1 MAVRRY
7 AFTTRRRSALRKA
20 QLVSARKRRGRR
32 ISSKT
37 KRIVRNSA
45 IVGAAVAFTGV
56 SAYSGKKAGR
66 KRQQKRIDKIVESRW
81 GVNGSEINGVRVQT
95 LSKISTPSN
104 EVTGHDGR
112 KKPPPPYVPGEMLP
126 GTIDL
131 KDVNKNRTRRYVRQ
145 SDGKPYRDAHTM
157 EQIRRRKRNRWAYGT
172 GYSGDKTI
180 PENEVYYR
188 INAYERYMNSKGIK
202 INYAHRAAV
211 LRMYREQKY

>member
-7 AFTTRRRSALRKA
+7 ALTTRRRAALRKA
-20 QLVSARKRRGRR
+20 QLASARKRRGRKVSPR
-32 ISSKT
+32 A

-66 KRQQKRIDKIVESRW
+66 KRQLKKIDKIVESRW
-81 GVNGSEINGVRVQT
+81 GVKGSEINGIRAQT
-95 LSKISTPSN
+95 LSKVSSPAEIVS
-104 EVTGHDGR
+104 HDGR

-131 KDVNKNRTRRYVRQ
+131 KDVDRNRTRRYVRK
-145 SDGKPYRDAHTM
+145 SDGQPYRDAHTM
-157 EQIRRRKRNRWAYGT
+157 EQIRRRKRNRWAYGA
-172 GYSGDKTI
+172 GYDGDKTI

-188 INAYERYMNSKGIK
+188 INAYEQYMNSKGFK

-211 LRMYREQKY
+211 LKMYREQKY